1 MSYNEITWSF
11 SNEGS
16 RNEVRM
22 RVVNKFAEELPGK
35 GQGDLRSVY
44 VYYVETLQDGSRV
57 YLKRPGSAF
66 QGYYGFDFVICVE
79 NKNYAKS
86 GQRRRNNPSHDDI
99 TKDLLIKKEENV
111 EMYKSLYKILRK
123 VFECHDISD
132 KEINEIKF
140 ENGLPVDQV
149 VKVVKW
155 FFIEQDIR
163 YWNHSGRDMTW
174 GIVPEP

>member
-79 NKNYAKS
+79 NKNYAK
-86 GQRRRNNPSHDDI
+86 
-99 TKDLLIKKEENV
+99 
-111 EMYKSLYKILRK
+111 
-123 VFECHDISD
+123 
-132 KEINEIKF
+132 
-140 ENGLPVDQV
+140 
-149 VKVVKW
+149 
-155 FFIEQDIR
+155 
-163 YWNHSGRDMTW
+163 
-174 GIVPEP
+174 

>member
-1 MSYNEITWSF
+1 MSYNEITWNF

-16 RNEVRM
+16 RNDVRM
-22 RVVNKFAEELPGK
+22 RVVNKFAEEMPGK

-44 VYYVETLQDGSRV
+44 VYYVETLQDGNRV

-79 NKNYAKS
+79 NKNYAKP

-99 TKDLLIKKEENV
+99 TKDLLIKKEENI
-111 EMYKSLYKILRK
+111 EMYTNLYKMLRK

-132 KEINEIKF
+132 EDINKIRFK
-140 ENGLPVDQV
+140 NGLPIDQV